1 MMAAGAAVLV
11 AAIAFL
17 KFDALDQ
24 MFGLLG
30 LGLVRYALAA
40 VASAPDWSQVA
51 AGFVPRAPQE
61 GMPGLA
67 VYGYFTVALFSAILM
82 PYEVHF
88 YSSGAIEEQ
97 WTPKDLPS
105 NFSNAVVGFAL
116 GGLLTVALVMVG
128 AQAYFGTGIEPHLLG
143 TTATPIASTLGH
155 YALVI

>member
-88 YSSGAIEEQ
+88 YSSGAIEEK
-97 WTPKDLPS
+97 WSIKDLPS
-105 NFSNAVVGFAL
+105 NFVNGVVGFSL
-116 GGLLTVALVMVG
+116 GGVLTLSLIMVG
-128 AQAYFGTGIEPHLLG
+128 AQAYFGSGVDPHLLG
-143 TTATPIASTLGH
+143 TTAMPIATTLGH
-155 YALVI
+155 H